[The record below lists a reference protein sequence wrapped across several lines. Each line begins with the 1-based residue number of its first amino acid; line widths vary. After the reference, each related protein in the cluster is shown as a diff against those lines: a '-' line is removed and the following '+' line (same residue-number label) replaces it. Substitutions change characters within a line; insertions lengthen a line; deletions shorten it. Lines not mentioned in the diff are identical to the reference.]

1 MEFTFYGHACFK
13 IDTGKES
20 RVFFKIN
27 KGKKHTA
34 CYCEKI

>member
-20 RVFFKIN
+20 LVFYKLKI
-27 KGKKHTA
+27 GK
-34 CYCEKI
+34 